1 MAVHEPEPVVI
12 EESLIF
18 DEPVEDTIYYP
29 QSMIFILDR
38 TQNKI
43 GVLNNDVPK
52 ALGYFND
59 VFTES
64 IQSNLSTLEF
74 EVQSNHD
81 TANLLKLEG
90 FVIYT
95 NPTNNKQHLFT
106 IKEIEDIHSTTMIR
120 RVFCESSATTEL
132 LSTIVRPVN
141 MVSVTLEQALGIVL
155 NQTGYSI
162 GNIDFAGLRDINI
175 ETHTTALE
183 ALHRVVAE
191 FGEMEFEVIFD
202 GTQIK
207 RKQVNVVRKRG
218 KETGKIF
225 EYTRNLTEIKK
236 ISDSNSV
243 ITALIGV
250 GKDDANGNPLTFFT
264 NEPRVLESQV
274 VNPNLLSNA
283 QSNPTNINFLQGWTV
298 KGDVIES
305 ISSHIP
311 ANVDGVTNSLVI
323 TQTGVTDAERVNN
336 FMCINTAENKT
347 VIEPLKE
354 YKFSVWLKSNAD
366 LMDGMSLS
374 VVMEFYDSKMAQTGQ
389 FEKRFYVN
397 ADQWIKMELTGL
409 APANSKYANVEARV
423 YYSITGETLHWTGAE
438 LRKLET
444 AYTTGN
450 QALTGLEEVEPRFV
464 MINDY
469 IADLEAFERYNKNGK
484 HIFGVFIDDVSTNPI
499 ELYERTLKK
508 LKELSTPKTTYECSI
523 VSFEQLTG
531 LDFYRVE
538 VGDRVVVKDFEF
550 SNNNPLLLNARII
563 EKKISFDPSNSKI
576 TLGNY
581 SIAQVNENQGRI
593 LKQFQKVIMKKEAE
607 WDSANVKAEEAIEK
621 ANESYEV
628 AEVAQGTA
636 TEANE
641 KAEQAITDV
650 ANKLD
655 QDIYEQE
662 QNAIVATIAEKA
674 NLEYV
679 NGVLVD
685 KVNKGDVFTKT
696 EIEETLLGFVSE
708 LTYETDQTGLVTRL
722 ELAESDIQQTKEG
735 FKATVTKADLEAI
748 QIGAKNYIRNA
759 DFRNGLN
766 YYTTSGTVAVND
778 LGSLSGFDKVM
789 FASSAS
795 NGYAGVT
802 ITNII
807 KKPNDWLNKSVVLSF
822 YAIYENV
829 VQGVNA
835 WEKLNGG
842 LYFQC
847 KFTDG
852 TTAWVYPQ
860 LPLSVV
866 GTDYEWKRYA
876 QHITFDVANGK
887 QIAEILDIKVKF
899 LIENATGMAW
909 ATGFQ
914 LETGDY
920 VTDFTPHPEDG
931 EKIAVGFAESQFT
944 QTAELIAT
952 KVEKDGVISAI
963 NQTAEMVE
971 IQANKINLDGFV
983 EAKHI
988 KSLNGL
994 VVGNDNQF
1002 VVDTNGNVTFSGTL
1016 SGADGTF
1023 SGNLVGGR
1031 VEVDTDVYVGHNI
1044 YLAYEYEKRFDEK
1057 GIVFYDG
1064 RREGYENGIFDT
1076 RIEGTYLKMDIICNN
1091 QLNLLTDGTLNV
1103 ISKTVRMDGQL
1114 WLNSIVEPMRS
1125 KE

>member
-1 MAVHEPEPVVI
+1 MCLDIGIQSGSMNPKVDGVVYDLIGEINQWWETVDKTGKTIEQLEKEKLIKIANRRADYIDISWQESYRDRKVTIAEGYGEVYGSIMDTANKYNMGLEPAYIETIPNELMFTLEEDISNISPNNPVEITPALETTSYNLTVSARISDNDNNNVKLIVDASLSSDFTNSVTIESPMVNSGEIATVTIDGLDFNTINTRVYLKLKTSDGNSDSNIVNHNFYYRVKQPSNTQIYTVVSGDTLSDIAYRYKTTTIHLLELNPHVEANNIYVGQNIYVPIVKEEPIEEEPIGEPTVELPVEEEPVPEPEPVVI
-12 EESLIF
+12 EEPLIF
-18 DEPVEDTIYYP
+18 DEPVEDTRYYP

-81 TANLLKLEG
+81 TANLLELEG

-162 GNIDFAGLRDINI
+162 GDIDFAGLRDINI

-250 GKDDANGNPLTFFT
+250 GKDDANGKPLTFFT

-508 LKELSTPKTTYECSI
+508 LKELSTPKTTYECSV

-550 SNNNPLLLNARII
+550 SNNNPLLLNARVI

-641 KAEQAITDV
+641 KAEKAITDT
-650 ANKLD
+650 AQKLD
-655 QDIYEQE
+655 KDIYTQE
-662 QNAIVATIAEKA
+662 QNALIATIADKA
-674 NLEYV
+674 NFAYV
-679 NGVLVD
+679 DGMLVD
-685 KVNKGDVFTKT
+685 KVNKGDVFTKNQV
-696 EIEETLLGFVSE
+696 EETLLGYVST
-708 LTYETDQTGLVTRL
+708 LTFET
-722 ELAESDIQQTKEG
+722 
-735 FKATVTKADLEAI
+735 
-748 QIGAKNYIRNA
+748 
-759 DFRNGLN
+759 
-766 YYTTSGTVAVND
+766 
-778 LGSLSGFDKVM
+778 
-789 FASSAS
+789 
-795 NGYAGVT
+795 
-802 ITNII
+802 
-807 KKPNDWLNKSVVLSF
+807 
-822 YAIYENV
+822 
-829 VQGVNA
+829 
-835 WEKLNGG
+835 
-842 LYFQC
+842 
-847 KFTDG
+847 
-852 TTAWVYPQ
+852 
-860 LPLSVV
+860 
-866 GTDYEWKRYA
+866 
-876 QHITFDVANGK
+876 
-887 QIAEILDIKVKF
+887 
-899 LIENATGMAW
+899 
-909 ATGFQ
+909 
-914 LETGDY
+914 
-920 VTDFTPHPEDG
+920 
-931 EKIAVGFAESQFT
+931 
-944 QTAELIAT
+944 
-952 KVEKDGVISAI
+952 
-963 NQTAEMVE
+963 NQ
-971 IQANKINLDGFV
+971 
-983 EAKHI
+983 
-988 KSLNGL
+988 
-994 VVGNDNQF
+994 
-1002 VVDTNGNVTFSGTL
+1002 
-1016 SGADGTF
+1016 
-1023 SGNLVGGR
+1023 
-1031 VEVDTDVYVGHNI
+1031 
-1044 YLAYEYEKRFDEK
+1044 
-1057 GIVFYDG
+1057 
-1064 RREGYENGIFDT
+1064 
-1076 RIEGTYLKMDIICNN
+1076 
-1091 QLNLLTDGTLNV
+1091 
-1103 ISKTVRMDGQL
+1103 
-1114 WLNSIVEPMRS
+1114 
-1125 KE
+1125 